1 MQKYLNQFDIAL
13 FLLIFSVST
22 GRYGIV
28 TPITAVVLLFSPLFF
43 ENWNRLLTKKYKIFP
58 AVLFF
63 WLLYGFIS
71 LYWAPSTHDAYL
83 GLFLMFINSL
93 MFLEIL
99 VFSQKSKNPLLVV
112 STAWV
117 IAFLFTSIIAINEII
132 TGQHLASAREERDL
146 RNAMGETFEK
156 QYASVNFYNP
166 NTYCYYIC
174 FAFPFALY
182 LLSIHRG
189 LKMLLLG
196 ALPTLLA
203 VVIMFLNSSRGGLL
217 TLSIMLL
224 VFFFYLMNDRL
235 SKKKLSI
242 FIVVLFGVVIV
253 INFGDILFSAI
264 QFRLS
269 EKGLL
274 EDNARLML
282 WASSWSSFLDT
293 NGIGVGV
300 GNMQYALEQER
311 GNMLRIYY
319 SHNMLLEIL
328 LEYGIIFATIPLLFL
343 YKLFEG
349 ARSISDKTRKVVLY
363 GSLLSFPFYSVI
375 NSENLKPSFIWCFF
389 ASLYIFSSYRS
400 LRVHL

>member
-1 MQKYLNQFDIAL
+1 MQKYLNQFDVAL
-13 FLLIFSVST
+13 FLLIVSVST

-58 AVLFF
+58 AVFFF

-71 LYWAPSTHDAYL
+71 LYWAPSAHDAYY
-83 GLFLMFINSL
+83 GLFMMFINSL

-99 VFSQKSKNPLLVV
+99 VFSQKSRNPLLVI

-117 IAFLFTSIIAINEII
+117 IAFLFTSVIAVNEII

-174 FAFPFALY
+174 FVFPFALY

-217 TLSIMLL
+217 TLSIMIL

-253 INFGDILFSAI
+253 INFGDMLFSAI

-269 EKGLL
+269 QKGLL

-300 GNMQYALEQER
+300 GNMMYALEHER

-328 LEYGIIFATIPLLFL
+328 LEYGIIFATILLLFL
-343 YKLFEG
+343 YKIFKG
-349 ARSISDKTRKVVLY
+349 ARSISDKSRKVVLY